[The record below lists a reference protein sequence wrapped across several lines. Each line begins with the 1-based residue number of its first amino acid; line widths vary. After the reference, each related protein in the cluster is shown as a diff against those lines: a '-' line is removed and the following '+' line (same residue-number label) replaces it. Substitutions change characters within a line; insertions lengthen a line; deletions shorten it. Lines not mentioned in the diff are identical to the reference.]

1 MWNESWFKRSD
12 LPAGHDG
19 WQVYDATPQE
29 KSESKT
35 VDFTAVRDVFSL
47 QARTSSSTRVLS
59 FHSYFLKKTA
69 LKS

>member
-29 KSESKT
+29 KSDGKT
-35 VDFTAVRDVFSL
+35 VDFKEVKDIHLAYRRVRPGP
-47 QARTSSSTRVLS
+47 TRI
-59 FHSYFLKKTA
+59 FFF
-69 LKS
+69 

>member
-29 KSESKT
+29 KSDGKT
-35 VDFTAVRDVFSL
+35 VDFSGAGPPSG
-47 QARTSSSTRVLS
+47 AP
-59 FHSYFLKKTA
+59 
-69 LKS
+69 